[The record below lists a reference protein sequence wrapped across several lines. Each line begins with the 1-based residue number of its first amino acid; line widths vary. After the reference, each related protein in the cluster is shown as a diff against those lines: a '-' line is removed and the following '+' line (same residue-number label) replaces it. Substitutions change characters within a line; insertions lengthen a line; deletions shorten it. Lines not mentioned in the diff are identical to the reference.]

1 MLTHKHSA
9 IHSTLALAVMALS
22 LSVSAAPAAKSG
34 GAESSQPVIVA
45 YKAGM
50 AAVVR
55 SDVESAGGKIVRELG
70 RASAFAVRM
79 PTAGLAALKAS
90 ASVDFVEPDVE
101 RRLLG
106 VRTRSLQTTA
116 QPLAAAVDTPT
127 TGSEVLPY
135 GIAMVQANQVADTLT
150 GNRKL
155 CIVDSGY
162 DRTHEDLVRNYA
174 NGNVSGVNLTAS
186 GTWDSDENSH
196 GTHVAGTI
204 AAQGGSGDSAVG
216 VVGVNPGGHIKLHI
230 AKVFDAS
237 GSTPSSVVMDAVGKC
252 ADAGA
257 NIISMSLGGGDPS
270 QAERRVFRSLLN
282 EGVLAIAAAGNAG
295 DTSTSFPAGYPEV
308 MSVAALDANM
318 VRGGFS
324 QVNNDVEI
332 AAPGVATLSTIPP
345 NIQSL
350 GLLSVAGTDFD
361 AAAMDGSPRLGSTAP
376 LYDFGLGTAD
386 DAGVSG
392 KVCLIQRGT
401 ISFAEKVLRCQGN
414 GGVAAVIYN
423 NRPGMLFGT
432 LGDAVTTIPSIGT
445 SDTIGAAL
453 VGLVG
458 QSATVSVVP
467 DPALYAFFNGTSMAT
482 PHVSG
487 VAALVWSHF
496 PKCNAKQI
504 RQVLNASAMELG
516 RPGKDPEF
524 GFGLVQAKA
533 AYDRLAATGCG
544 N

>member
-1 MLTHKHSA
+1 MRTRKYSISHSA
-9 IHSTLALAVMALS
+9 LALAVMALTTS
-22 LSVSAAPAAKSG
+22 ISAAPAAKSNS
-34 GAESSQPVIVA
+34 AEGSQAVIVA
-45 YKAGM
+45 YKAGLA
-50 AAVVR
+50 AAVR
-55 SDVESAGGKIVRELG
+55 SEVERAGGNIVRELG

-79 PTAGLAALKAS
+79 PTAGLNALRAS
-90 ASVDFVEPDVE
+90 TNVDFVEPDAE

-106 VRTRSLQTTA
+106 VQTRTMEATA

-127 TGSEVLPY
+127 TGAEVLPF
-135 GIAMVQANQVADTLT
+135 GIAMVQANQVHDALT

-155 CIVDSGY
+155 CIVDSGF
-162 DRTHEDLVRNYA
+162 DRNHPDLVGNSA
-174 NGNVSGVNLTAS
+174 NISGVNLTEPLS

-204 AAQGGSGDSAVG
+204 AALGGNGIG
-216 VVGVNPGGHIKLHI
+216 VVGVNPGGKLKLHI

-237 GSTPSSVVMDAVGKC
+237 GSASSSTVMEAVSRC

-257 NIISMSLGGGDPS
+257 HIISMSLGGGDPS

-282 EGVLAIAAAGNAG
+282 DGVLTIAAAGNDG
-295 DTSTSFPAGYPEV
+295 DTSTSFPAGYEEV
-308 MSVAALDANM
+308 MSVGALDANKL
-318 VRGGFS
+318 RAGFS

-345 NIQSL
+345 NIESL
-350 GLLSVAGTDFD
+350 GLLSVASTPY
-361 AAAMDGSPRLGSTAP
+361 AAAGMSGSPRGTATAA
-376 LYDFGLGTAD
+376 LYNFGLGTAVD
-386 DAGVSG
+386 GGATG
-392 KVCLIQRGT
+392 KVCLIKRGT
-401 ISFAEKVLRCQGN
+401 ISFADKVLNCQTS

-423 NRPGMLFGT
+423 SLGRGMLFGT
-432 LGDAVTTIPSIGT
+432 LGGVTTAIPSIGT
-445 SDTIGAAL
+445 SNAIGDVL
-453 VGLVG
+453 VTMIG

-467 DPALYAFFNGTSMAT
+467 DPALYAYFNGTSMAT

-496 PKCNAKQI
+496 PKCSAKQI
-504 RQVLNASAMELG
+504 RQVLNASAMEIG

-533 AYDRLAATGCG
+533 ARDRLAATGCG